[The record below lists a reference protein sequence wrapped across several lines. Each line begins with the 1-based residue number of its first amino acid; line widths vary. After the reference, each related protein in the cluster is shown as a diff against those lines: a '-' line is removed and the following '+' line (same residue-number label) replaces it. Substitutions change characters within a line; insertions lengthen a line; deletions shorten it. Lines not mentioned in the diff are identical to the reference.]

1 MILASQ
7 DGPKMSYMHML
18 RFERYIKSKA
28 GDREKNERGRKI
40 KEKKWC
46 KGLISHSESC
56 GDNLHFVA

>member
-1 MILASQ
+1 MHMILASQ

-40 KEKKWC
+40 KKKRN
-46 KGLISHSESC
+46 GAR
-56 GDNLHFVA
+56 D